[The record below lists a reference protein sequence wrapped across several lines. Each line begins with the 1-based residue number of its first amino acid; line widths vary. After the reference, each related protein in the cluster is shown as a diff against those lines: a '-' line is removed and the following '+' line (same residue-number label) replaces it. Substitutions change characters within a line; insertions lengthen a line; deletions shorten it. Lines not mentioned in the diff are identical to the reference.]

1 MRVEQ
6 YGTYFDIIQDMEI
19 LLFAVLSTFQIGL
32 SIVTISI
39 GYYKNEV
46 DFVNIGMVF
55 FALGVMQVYINH
67 LQGMLPKGLGLI
79 IGGIFLFFFATY
91 LEKKRRNL
99 LSAMKGTG

>member
-1 MRVEQ
+1 MNFICC
-6 YGTYFDIIQDMEI
+6 YFEI
-19 LLFAVLSTFQIGL
+19 SPGSETLLFAFLSAFQIGL
-32 SIVTISI
+32 SIMTISI

-46 DFVNIGMVF
+46 DFVNTGIIF
-55 FALGVMQVYINH
+55 FALGVMQVYVNH

-99 LSAMKGTG
+99 LNSMKVTE